1 MHTEALTATLIL
13 LLISVVA
20 VLLFRRIA
28 LPAII
33 AYLGVGIIA
42 GPFGLDL
49 ISDSENI
56 QLIAEFGVVLLLF
69 TLGLEFSLPG
79 YSDSGEDTQQ
89 RTLEKT
95 ILREGEVLVLYGPP
109 SEIERI
115 DEHLTRGHR

>member
-49 ISDSENI
+49 ISDSEKHPVDCRI
-56 QLIAEFGVVLLLF
+56 RGGTPAVHAGTGVLA
-69 TLGLEFSLPG
+69 T
-79 YSDSGEDTQQ
+79 
-89 RTLEKT
+89 
-95 ILREGEVLVLYGPP
+95 
-109 SEIERI
+109 RI
-115 DEHLTRGHR
+115 FRFW